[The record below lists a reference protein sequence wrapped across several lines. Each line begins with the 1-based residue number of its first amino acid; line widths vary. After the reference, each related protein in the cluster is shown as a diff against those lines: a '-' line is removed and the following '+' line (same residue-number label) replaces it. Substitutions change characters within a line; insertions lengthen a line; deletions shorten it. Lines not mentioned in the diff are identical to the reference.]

1 MTERAEK
8 QRRKKEHRE
17 QETVLRQKQQRR
29 KQLCLRIFFHLFMLA
44 GAVCFLA
51 MVITQAFSLLLG
63 TLWLWTA
70 GAWCNWGLDRDGFSL
85 FLWGQK
91 FQYGQ
96 YYAEHYGNLTLALV
110 LSAAALALTLF
121 FAAPFLRR
129 LF

>member
-8 QRRKKEHRE
+8 QRRNQERRARE
-17 QETVLRQKQQRR
+17 TALRQKQQRR

-70 GAWCNWGLDRDGFSL
+70 GAWCNWDLDRDGSSV
-85 FLWGQK
+85 FLWGSK

-96 YYAEHYGNLTLALV
+96 YYAEHYGNLTLALI